1 MSALTELTALKSV
14 FTQEAAQRVSE
25 LLDRLS
31 QTTVE
36 APADIIHLHETL
48 LFLRAY
54 PHTIRVQRQTDRLL
68 AKFADRLIQQD
79 PDQFGDPEISGIA
92 GTQVSSNF
100 TYEIAIGLV
109 ARHSRAIQ
117 IDWDNYA
124 NPERLG
130 PVLAPLLPMAAE
142 LWTVEPHIDWR
153 AFFEQAH
160 LTLPWLL
167 DHADPAT
174 YDSLELPITW
184 DLRKSAAS
192 RTRARLPHGPAF
204 YHTSPLLKR
213 SDVSLESEFSAAPI
227 QTHRLPSPIAIPIL
241 QQIAD
246 SSAARYRELWGFTH
260 PDPAHVYHSPLG
272 RGVDLYFFGL
282 PQQFRLPL
290 RAYHCGMFAKN
301 GVPMGYVETLSLF
314 EHAEVGFNLYYT
326 FREGETA
333 WLYARILKLM
343 HQHLGVTS
351 FSIDPYQIGHEN
363 EEAIASGAFWFYR
376 KLGFRSA
383 SADVMR
389 QTHREEKK
397 IAAKPGYRTSATN
410 LRRMA
415 QAPLIFGATT
425 AEDWANFSLT
435 RLCQSVGRGLP
446 QGFDQ
451 ADIVQAKSAP
461 EETGYLRLLQTRPD
475 LRCRILRLG
484 AVTPHPHQ

>member
-1 MSALTELTALKSV
+1 MSALTELTSLKSV
-14 FTQEAAQRVSE
+14 FTPEAAQRVSE
-25 LLDRLS
+25 LLNQLS
-31 QTTVE
+31 QTTTE
-36 APADIIHLHETL
+36 APADLIHLHETL

-54 PHTIRVQRQTDRLL
+54 PHSVSVQRQTDRLL
-68 AKFADRLIQQD
+68 ATFVNRLSQQD
-79 PDQFGDPEISGIA
+79 PDEFADPEISGVA

-100 TYEIAIGLV
+100 TYEIASGLV
-109 ARHSRAIQ
+109 ARHRTSIQ

-124 NPERLG
+124 NPDRLG
-130 PVLAPLLPMAAE
+130 PVLASQLPMAAE
-142 LWTVEPHIDWR
+142 LWTVEPHVDWH
-153 AFFEQAH
+153 AFFEEAR

-167 DHADPAT
+167 EHLDPAT

-184 DLRKSAAS
+184 NLRKSAAS
-192 RTRARLPHGPAF
+192 RTRARLPHGPVF
-204 YHTSPLLKR
+204 YHTGPLLKR
-213 SDVSLESEFSAAPI
+213 SEVSLESELAASPI
-227 QTHRLPSPIAIPIL
+227 KTHRLPRQIAIPIL

-260 PDPAHVYHSPLG
+260 PDPAHLYHAPLG

-282 PQQFRLPL
+282 PKQFRLPL

-333 WLYARILKLM
+333 WLYARILKLI
-343 HQHLGVTS
+343 HQHLDVTS

-383 SADVMR
+383 SAKVMR
-389 QTHREEKK
+389 QTESEEKK
-397 IAAKPGYRTSATN
+397 ISSQPGYRTPASI

-415 QAPLIFGATT
+415 TAPLIYGAST
-425 AEDWANFSLT
+425 AEDWSNFSLT
-435 RLCQSVGRGLP
+435 RLCQRVSRGLP
-446 QGFDQ
+446 KGFDHP
-451 ADIVQAKSAP
+451 DVVQAKSAP
-461 EETGYLRLLQTRPD
+461 EETTYLRLLQARPN
-475 LRCRILRLG
+475 LRRRIL
-484 AVTPHPHQ
+484 Q